1 MKNATALIA
10 GFLSLLASLAG
21 STVRADELYTR
32 DGEHLSGRVV
42 GETAEVVEFESRAFG
57 SLRVPRSSIA
67 RLERGSLPESAETG
81 DRSEAPAVPGTP
93 GPEKSGQG
101 KESAKAEGT
110 GNGPEAE
117 APVTAETKSMDRAL
131 LRILQ
136 PLRGWKTVFRFGLMA
151 RRGRD
156 SDTAVDLRYR
166 TERIHPESRE
176 YLLSFGYYRKDDVY
190 VDGTRKT
197 KDNNLEGEFRF
208 RRYFRSRWF
217 FQANTL
223 YYRDPTVNLLNEAS
237 QAFGVGYWLLK
248 GKRARLSFGSIAGV
262 QYAEYTS
269 SRGWNFVAGA
279 FQDLQ
284 CELPL
289 AFKAREVF
297 YYLQDP
303 WNRSNH
309 ILRFNLEIS
318 QPLNGVVSL
327 GFVWDYTFAGEE
339 GGNIAKNQ
347 HRMGLNLGIH
357 F

>member
-1 MKNATALIA
+1 MFRRH
-10 GFLSLLASLAG
+10 FLTILFVGLASSGGIGL
-21 STVRADELYTR
+21 RADDLYTR
-32 DGEHLSGRVV
+32 GGEHLSGQVV
-42 GETAEVVEFESRAFG
+42 AETAEAVEFQSCAFG
-57 SLRVPRSSIA
+57 TVRVPRSVVA
-67 RLERGSLPESAETG
+67 RLERGSLPAPAETG
-81 DRSEAPAVPGTP
+81 GRPEAPAVSGSPD
-93 GPEKSGQG
+93 PEKTAQG
-101 KESAKAEGT
+101 EEPAKAQGAGKGT
-110 GNGPEAE
+110 E
-117 APVTAETKSMDRAL
+117 APAAAAETTAMDRAL
-131 LRILQ
+131 LHILQ
-136 PLRGWKTVFRFGLMA
+136 PLRGWKSQFRFGLMA

-156 SDTAVDLRYR
+156 SDTSVDLQYR
-166 TERIHPESRE
+166 TERIHPENRE

-190 VDGTRKT
+190 ADGTRKT

-248 GKRARLSFGSIAGV
+248 GKRARLSLGPVAGI
-262 QYAEYTS
+262 QYAEYTA

-284 CELPL
+284 CELPF

-318 QPLNGVVSL
+318 QPLSRVVSL